1 MNDSLQNESQD
12 SSNMILCFRSSV
24 RLYLPPTSV
33 FSWSESCVQIYF
45 IFEPYLIHVQVF
57 YISKGS
63 LKIANKQYSSLKND
77 YEMTLNGE
85 STIIPCEDTQDVPM
99 VQCNFVSIADLE
111 AREKDAILGKV
122 QEEQRGRMVQAGLGG
137 VITVINNKLNLLLSY
152 HRDGCY
158 GSSGL
163 CWGGLGNYKSR
174 DKSH

>member
-99 VQCNFVSIADLE
+99 VQCNFVSIADLQ
-111 AREKDAILGKV
+111 AREKDTILGKAQV
-122 QEEQRGRMVQAGLGG
+122 
-137 VITVINNKLNLLLSY
+137 
-152 HRDGCY
+152 
-158 GSSGL
+158 
-163 CWGGLGNYKSR
+163 
-174 DKSH
+174 